1 MPKAVFATALAVGL
15 VIAPMPQ
22 LISSAAAQQ
31 KATVSDKN
39 TKTKNEPSAGQ
50 LAARERQKK
59 CAAEW
64 KEAKATNKVEKGA
77 TWPKFWSDC
86 NKRLKSA
93 SK

>member
-1 MPKAVFATALAVGL
+1 MLKAVFAAALTVGL
-15 VIAPMPQ
+15 VITPMPQ
-22 LISSAAAQQ
+22 IISSAAAQQ
-31 KATVSDKN
+31 KATASDKN
-39 TKTKNEPSAGQ
+39 AKTEKEPSDGQ

-64 KEAKATNKVEKGA
+64 KEAKAANKVEKGE

>member
-1 MPKAVFATALAVGL
+1 MPKAVFAAALAVAL

-31 KATVSDKN
+31 KATASDKN
-39 TKTKNEPSAGQ
+39 AKTKKEPSDGQ

-64 KEAKATNKVEKGA
+64 KEAKAANKVEKGE